1 MTKKPEIRIKKA
13 KKDIKEILEGTPL
26 DIVNE
31 YEDYVLETGLWELV
45 ELREK
50 GPAEGSR
57 RIGSANMLYA
67 NSTILERVVEVLD
80 RDMLS
85 IEDFSELARHDPWRG
100 IWNIGKDGCMGIAA
114 ADFTEDQKTL
124 TTFAKMY
131 DNAYILHAF

>member
-1 MTKKPEIRIKKA
+1 MAKKPEIRIKKA

-31 YEDYVLETGLWELV
+31 YEVYVLETGLWELV

-67 NSTILERVVEVLD
+67 NSTILEYFNLHDQGLTSDDKAEVSLQIFK
-80 RDMLS
+80 S
-85 IEDFSELARHDPWRG
+85 IIELLEKERFIRQVPEAIRETFTV
-100 IWNIGKDGCMGIAA
+100 IEGKNERRNSG
-114 ADFTEDQKTL
+114 
-124 TTFAKMY
+124 
-131 DNAYILHAF
+131 

>member
-1 MTKKPEIRIKKA
+1 MAKKPEIRIKKA

-57 RIGSANMLYA
+57 RIGSANML
-67 NSTILERVVEVLD
+67 
-80 RDMLS
+80 
-85 IEDFSELARHDPWRG
+85 
-100 IWNIGKDGCMGIAA
+100 
-114 ADFTEDQKTL
+114 
-124 TTFAKMY
+124 
-131 DNAYILHAF
+131 